1 MFRQGCTCP
10 ALLFVTHTSQPFAY
24 RAITFFGRTFQ
35 SVLLGFDVIMVNW
48 AVPRSLAATGGISV
62 DFCSSGYLDVS
73 VPRVCFNA
81 PMYSVRND
89 RKRPGFPIRKSP
101 DQSQFAG
108 SPRLIAC
115 YNVLHRLLPP
125 RHPPCALDYLNHVTR
140 NIPVTGK
147 IGAWEINHANAV
159 PTSSTLQARSFPLG
173 AGSAF
178 NCNGTILFV
187 KVRRGDK
194 ATRMNLVELIGFEPT
209 TFCLQSRRSPG

>member
-1 MFRQGCTCP
+1 MYAHGFRFYFTPLTGVLFTFPSRYWFTIGRQRVFSLGGMGPPCSDKVARAP
-10 ALLFVTHTSQPFAY
+10 ALLFVTHTSHPFAY
-24 RAITFFGRTFQ
+24 RAITFYGQTFQ
-35 SVLLGFDVIMVNW
+35 SVLLGCDVIPVNW
-48 AVPRSLAATGGISV
+48 AVPRSLAATRGISV

-140 NIPVTGK
+140 NIPFKET
-147 IGAWEINHANAV
+147 
-159 PTSSTLQARSFPLG
+159 
-173 AGSAF
+173 
-178 NCNGTILFV
+178 
-187 KVRRGDK
+187 VRG
-194 ATRMNLVELIGFEPT
+194 V
-209 TFCLQSRRSPG
+209 

>member
-10 ALLFVTHTSQPFAY
+10 ALLFVTHTPVPFAY
-24 RAITFFGRTFQ
+24 RAITFYGQTFQ
-35 SVLLGFDVIMVNW
+35 SVVLGSSVIMVNW
-48 AVPRSLAATGGISV
+48 AVPRSLAATRGISV

-89 RKRPGFPIRKSP
+89 RKRSGFPIRKSP

-140 NIPVTGK
+140 NIPFK
-147 IGAWEINHANAV
+147 DLFGACRNNHANAV
-159 PTSSTLQARSFPLG
+159 PTSSTL
-173 AGSAF
+173 
-178 NCNGTILFV
+178 
-187 KVRRGDK
+187 
-194 ATRMNLVELIGFEPT
+194 
-209 TFCLQSRRSPG
+209 PGKRLAW